1 MPHSPD
7 RNGSRRRLLLRNIRR
22 RGRNGR
28 NGLRRRNRPLFRSR
42 LDLPRRRSHGV
53 RIAVKRQDDAVFG
66 AFHIHGIEFE
76 KAQRLGNDG
85 GSLGDDRAP
94 PPNPLRPTVPIPL
107 QPLPQES
114 RRSDRPSAP
123 RRERRQYLRPP
134 PRESQYVLPPAP
146 PQAPAKGFRQEPLS
160 RQASPPEL
168 RPAFRPALPPERRR
182 TAPRTGRRQAIPQR
196 AARSSVLPAAQRPD
210 PLRTARS
217 SPSAGSR
224 RRGRSPRGGRVDGR
238 QLVLYGRLHRR
249 IQAETHGIVKFPQF
263 SERQIAL
270 YISYFVRST
279 PSFRPMPRAF
289 AVPHEAFSN
298 PSVSSYFN
306 FSKV

>member
-1 MPHSPD
+1 M
-7 RNGSRRRLLLRNIRR
+7 L
-22 RGRNGR
+22 
-28 NGLRRRNRPLFRSR
+28 
-42 LDLPRRRSHGV
+42 
-53 RIAVKRQDDAVFG
+53 G

-134 PRESQYVLPPAP
+134 PRESRYVLPPAP

-196 AARSSVLPAAQRPD
+196 AARSSVLPTAQRPD

-224 RRGRSPRGGRVDGR
+224 RRGRSPWAAGRRATTRPLRTAAPPNPGR
-238 QLVLYGRLHRR
+238 NARHRKVPAIFRAPDRVLYQLFRAKHPIL
-249 IQAETHGIVKFPQF
+249 
-263 SERQIAL
+263 
-270 YISYFVRST
+270 
-279 PSFRPMPRAF
+279 RPMPRAF